1 MKSKTSISS
10 KIILTIFMLVIILPV
25 LTLLVWTFTERWAW
39 PDLWPQVFYMRAVD
53 EILRRKEELIKL
65 FASSILISLVVAV
78 LSIVI
83 GTMTARALVLYDF
96 PGKDGAYFLSILPF
110 MVPGTVF
117 AMGVQVTFIKLGLN
131 NNVLGVI
138 IAHLVCSLPYA
149 VRLLMDGTM
158 AVGNGLEEQ
167 ARVLGATPWKAFYK
181 VTLPMLAPVMLS
193 SFSMAYIVSFSQYFL
208 TLLIGG
214 GQVKTFTIVMVPLLQ
229 GGNRNIASVYSTVFL
244 GVTLIIFGVFEWAAG
259 RLGKNYGS
267 EYYT

>member
-39 PDLWPQVFYMRAVD
+39 PDLWPQVFSMRAVD

-138 IAHLVCSLPYA
+138 IAHLVCSLPF
-149 VRLLMDGTM
+149 DG
-158 AVGNGLEEQ
+158 
-167 ARVLGATPWKAFYK
+167 WHD
-181 VTLPMLAPVMLS
+181 
-193 SFSMAYIVSFSQYFL
+193 
-208 TLLIGG
+208 GG
-214 GQVKTFTIVMVPLLQ
+214 GKWIGRAGTCSGSDTMESILQ
-229 GGNRNIASVYSTVFL
+229 SDASHAGSGHVVVF
-244 GVTLIIFGVFEWAAG
+244 
-259 RLGKNYGS
+259 
-267 EYYT
+267 